1 MNGETTEGGE
11 NVCHNVGGDGDVYY
25 CGAVIFDDLSVS
37 VSYR

>member
-1 MNGETTEGGE
+1 MNAETTEGGE
-11 NVCHNVGGDGDVYY
+11 NVGGDGDVYC

>member
-1 MNGETTEGGE
+1 MNAETTEGGE
-11 NVCHNVGGDGDVYY
+11 NVGGDGDVYY